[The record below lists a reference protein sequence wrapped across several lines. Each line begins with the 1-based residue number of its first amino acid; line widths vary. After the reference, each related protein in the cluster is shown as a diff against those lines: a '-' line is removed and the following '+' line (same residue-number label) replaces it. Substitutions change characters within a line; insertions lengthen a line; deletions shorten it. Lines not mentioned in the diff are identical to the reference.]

1 MVPTNYEPDDA
12 TTKFDVPDVGTQCP
26 PTDQAQSFEKLCEV
40 FRPVLRSVVEARIDA
55 GLLQRIDA
63 SDVVQETLL
72 EAFTRLQ
79 DFHAR
84 EPMPIENWL
93 RETAIQQ
100 LRVAMRKHVL
110 AGKRS
115 IFREV
120 SYEQSSVY
128 RLAEQLTA
136 VVSTA
141 ENRYQ
146 ETEEAAQ
153 TRAALLK
160 LVPLDREIL
169 LLRYINGLTNT
180 EAAKFLGVSETVASK
195 RHCRALVRLQ
205 KLLPGE

>member
-1 MVPTNYEPDDA
+1 MGPTSHDPED
-12 TTKFDVPDVGTQCP
+12 TKTKLELSAVGTQL
-26 PTDQAQSFEKLCEV
+26 TAAAQAQSFEKLCEV

-55 GLLQRIDA
+55 GLHQRIDA

-79 DFHAR
+79 DFHER

-100 LRVAMRKHVL
+100 LRVAVRKHL
-110 AGKRS
+110 MAGKRS
-115 IFREV
+115 VFREV

-141 ENRYQ
+141 ENRHQ
-146 ETEEAAQ
+146 ETEEATQ
-153 TRAALLK
+153 TRDALLN
-160 LVPLDREIL
+160 LFPLDREIL

-205 KLLPGE
+205 KLLAGE